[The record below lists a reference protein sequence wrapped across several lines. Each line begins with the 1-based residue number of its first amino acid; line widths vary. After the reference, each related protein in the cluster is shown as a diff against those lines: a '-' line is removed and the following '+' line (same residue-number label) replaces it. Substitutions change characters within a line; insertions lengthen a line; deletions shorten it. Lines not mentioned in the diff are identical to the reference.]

1 MTQSFQKEY
10 TDELIDII
18 EFLYGKDYLSQGGL
32 ASVERMLEGIDLQ
45 NKIVADIGCGTGG
58 PLTHIAAYYPISSA
72 IGIDVDADL
81 LQRAEH
87 HANVTGVTNIKW
99 IQSQPEQTLPL
110 ETESVDV
117 IVGKESWLH
126 IKNKA
131 FFFKEIY
138 RALKPG
144 GIFVCVDWMH
154 RNASYSNLMKQFV
167 FMDGL
172 TFNLCTIKAYLQY
185 IHNAG
190 FIDVTH
196 EENSHFALEYSRKD
210 VEQLCDPEVAQQFKQ
225 RFGEEALDVWLCSWL
240 MQCEVFGRGE
250 MQTFFVIG
258 KKA

>member
-1 MTQSFQKEY
+1 
-10 TDELIDII
+10 
-18 EFLYGKDYLSQGGL
+18 
-32 ASVERMLEGIDLQ
+32 
-45 NKIVADIGCGTGG
+45 
-58 PLTHIAAYYPISSA
+58 
-72 IGIDVDADL
+72 
-81 LQRAEH
+81 
-87 HANVTGVTNIKW
+87 
-99 IQSQPEQTLPL
+99 L

-185 IHNAG
+185 M
-190 FIDVTH
+190 
-196 EENSHFALEYSRKD
+196 SRDILNGPLIKD
-210 VEQLCDPEVAQQFKQ
+210 CDILNGPPLRQADWSTLI
-225 RFGEEALDVWLCSWL
+225 R
-240 MQCEVFGRGE
+240 
-250 MQTFFVIG
+250 
-258 KKA
+258 